1 LTNPTRS
8 IFQQIKQL
16 SVYGTNGIIN
26 TVVTYGLFV
35 IISNYIDY
43 RITIVIVYMIGIMI
57 SYFLNSKFVFKSRG
71 NLGIFIIIMVSMLLT
86 NLSITW
92 VLVESFDIIKEI
104 AQLIAILV
112 VFGLGFKLNQKY
124 AFKSNNKNRLN

>member
-1 LTNPTRS
+1 MTNPTGS

-16 SVYGTNGIIN
+16 AIYGTNGIIN
-26 TVVTYGLFV
+26 TAVTYGLFV

-43 RITIVIVYMIGIMI
+43 RITIVGVYMIGILL
-57 SYFLNSKFVFKSRG
+57 SYFLNGRFVFKSRG
-71 NLGIFIIIMVSMLLT
+71 NLRIFIIIMVSMLLT

-92 VLVESFDIIKEI
+92 FLVESFQIMKEI
-104 AQLIAILV
+104 AQLIAILI

-124 AFKSNNKNRLN
+124 AFIKKK